1 MKISIKPRSFLEVA
15 DTQFKS
21 ANIYGKVGIS
31 IGEKKFDELYA
42 EYLLSGSG
50 KLDFEPEK

>member
-1 MKISIKPRSFLEVA
+1 MKISIKPRSFFEVA